1 MTLNFWDIRQTV
13 VWIEPLSNLINTP
26 MKLSDKY
33 QTIYQ
38 LLVAAYGEP
47 DWRPHLPPVDELV
60 STILSQNTS
69 DVNRDKA
76 FYALKDRYADWES
89 VMHAP
94 TEEVRDTIRPA
105 GLANQKAPRIQEALN
120 RIDEERGELSLDF
133 LNDMSEEEALEW
145 LTSLH
150 GVGRK
155 TASIV
160 LLFSF
165 DRPTFPV
172 DTHVHRIS
180 GRLGLIGPK
189 VTADKAHQILENM
202 GDPETYY
209 AMHLNLIRHGR
220 EVCTAR
226 NPKCDQCPLNEHC
239 DYYRKVQNA

>member
-1 MTLNFWDIRQTV
+1 VI
-13 VWIEPLSNLINTP
+13 
-26 MKLSDKY
+26 
-33 QTIYQ
+33 
-38 LLVAAYGEP
+38 
-47 DWRPHLPPVDELV
+47 
-60 STILSQNTS
+60 
-69 DVNRDKA
+69 
-76 FYALKDRYADWES
+76 
-89 VMHAP
+89 HAP

-105 GLANQKAPRIQEALN
+105 GLANQKAPRIQGALN

-165 DRPTFPV
+165 GRPAFPV

-202 GDPETYY
+202 GDPDTYY

-226 NPKCDQCPLNEHC
+226 NPKCDQCPLNENC